1 MQTTQLR
8 ISKHC
13 DYIKALAHRFNN
25 GSRWLMAKKKNK
37 FECTSFK
44 KFKLYL
50 IAVNCFRTKDSA

>member
-8 ISKHC
+8 ISKHG

-25 GSRWLMAKKKNK
+25 GSRWLMAKKKM

-50 IAVNCFRTKDSA
+50 IAVNCFQNKR

>member
-25 GSRWLMAKKKNK
+25 GSKWLMALKKCLTAFPLKSSN
-37 FECTSFK
+37 
-44 KFKLYL
+44 Y
-50 IAVNCFRTKDSA
+50 I